1 VAQHDNLLV
10 LAANMGDLR
19 TLREELLLFVVRWQP
34 EVGNSTA
41 RPTLQY
47 GIAQKCYT
55 LIDRI
60 LAVCTAEAVTLTG
73 RSGEEAC
80 RICCDGKPPLRMT
93 LGERVQVLEK
103 LDRELARVLPQI
115 AGKRSLGK
123 AGIGLLH
130 SISKSRN
137 QFIHDGVD
145 MDEHQVAES
154 LRQAAEFCK
163 LNLLSMML
171 YSCTSLKKRRQP
183 PRTLEAV
190 TKLPMQSTRW
200 NKALQQR
207 SNQPRSGG
215 FVVSQRREPLV
226 RWEIAPSRVAA
237 SLVS

>member
-1 VAQHDNLLV
+1 
-10 LAANMGDLR
+10 MRDLR

-34 EVGNSTA
+34 EVGNSTP

-60 LAVCTAEAVTLTG
+60 LAVCTAEAVILTG

-115 AGKRSLGK
+115 ARKRGLGK
-123 AGIGLLH
+123 TGIGLLH

-163 LNLLSMML
+163 LNLLSMMI
-171 YSCTSLKKRRQP
+171 
-183 PRTLEAV
+183 AV
-190 TKLPMQSTRW
+190 Q
-200 NKALQQR
+200 A
-207 SNQPRSGG
+207 
-215 FVVSQRREPLV
+215 
-226 RWEIAPSRVAA
+226 SRGVDNRPAR
-237 SLVS
+237 